1 VTRDTHAR
9 TLAWDELPDELRAAL
24 AGRLVGLY
32 GEPDDALAF
41 DALAE
46 DKQRALLIFVRRLA
60 DLKLWAYVLRVTNVY
75 GVGGVGL
82 AFAADAE
89 LNERLARSRGFT
101 SRFAAHRDAAEGFFE
116 LGRRRATLHFLRARR
131 DSSDWTVHF
140 DLYSPLADPLSAL
153 RHLWRERLRGRT
165 PRWEEITASLGYD
178 LRDCN

>member
-9 TLAWDELPDELRAAL
+9 TLAWEELTDELRAAL

-32 GEPDDALAF
+32 GEPDDARAF

-46 DKQRALLIFVRRLA
+46 EKQRALLIFVRRLTY
-60 DLKLWAYVLRVTNVY
+60 LKLWAHVLRVTNVY

-82 AFAADAE
+82 AFVADAE
-89 LNERLARSRGFT
+89 LKERLARGRGFT

-116 LGRRRATLHFLRARR
+116 LGRRRATLHFLHARR
-131 DSSDWTVHF
+131 GASDWTVHF

-165 PRWEEITASLGYD
+165 PSWEEITASLGYD
-178 LRDCN
+178 LRDGN